1 MTAYETLL
9 CEIRPEVIETD
20 GQYDAVAARLAELV
34 RAGKRRTGD
43 EARLMKLLAVLIED
57 YDRRHALP
65 SQASEP
71 HERLRYLLETSG
83 RPPGDLL
90 EIFGQRS
97 HVSEALNGKRSI
109 SAAQARKLAAMFSVN
124 PGVFV

>member
-43 EARLMKLLAVLIED
+43 EARLMKLLAVLIEV
-57 YDRRHALP
+57 
-65 SQASEP
+65 
-71 HERLRYLLETSG
+71 TT
-83 RPPGDLL
+83 RPPP
-90 EIFGQRS
+90 RAP
-97 HVSEALNGKRSI
+97 VPSE
-109 SAAQARKLAAMFSVN
+109 
-124 PGVFV
+124 